1 MATAQHTLQEIAF
14 TATGSYTN
22 PYTDLTAEA
31 ELTRPDGGTR
41 TIPLFWDG
49 GDAWTLR
56 FSPDLAGKWSWKVT
70 SDDPGL
76 DGQSG
81 SVDVTASDAPGGLTL
96 MAGHP
101 HHFARQNG
109 DPVYFIGDTA
119 WSLVTDD
126 ADERHDRAAAH
137 AMIDKRVSQGYNVVH
152 VMCISEAGWGNSG
165 GDAFHSL
172 DDETINPDY
181 WKEVDERVAYANEKG
196 VTVGLVL
203 AWSDKGRNPNCWRA
217 FPTQEARVRYARYM
231 ASRYAAY
238 DVYFIVAGE
247 WNADTRRDLPLSD
260 EEIADE
266 YREIGRAIRAN
277 DAHGRLI
284 GIHPM
289 IVGTAREFAP
299 DDWCDFA
306 DYQQMYRDMHREAL
320 ISRDAYA
327 GPVVNSEYAYFLRD
341 QDEDGVC
348 DKQNSET
355 IEEIRAATWD
365 ILMAGAYIITG
376 YGSTYFGGHRHPGPF
391 NLDDPANAI
400 FEEQIQHAI
409 RFWKERDWW
418 TYEPADD
425 TISAATPVGPDESR
439 TFTSR
444 GKPRT
449 QPSPPKVG
457 YWALKSPDS
466 VIGYVRGLSEP
477 VTLDLSGLSPSK
489 ARLYDIRTGAWSDLE
504 APASDIYVFTPPD
517 ADDWVV
523 VVE

>member
-1 MATAQHTLQEIAF
+1 MPAQYTIHEHTY
-14 TATGSYTN
+14 TATGTYTN
-22 PYTDLTAEA
+22 PYTELTAEA
-31 ELTRPDGGTR
+31 TLTLPDNTTR
-41 TIPLFWDG
+41 TIPLFWNG
-49 GDAWTLR
+49 GSDWILR
-56 FSPDLAGKWSWKVT
+56 ISPDAPGTWSWSV
-70 SDDPGL
+70 SSSDPGL

-81 SVDVTASDAPGGLTL
+81 SIDVAASDAPGGLTL
-96 MAGHP
+96 LEADP

-109 DPVYFIGDTA
+109 DPFYFIGDTA

-126 ADERHDRAAAH
+126 VEEQHDRAAAH

-152 VMCISEAGWGNSG
+152 VMCISEAGWGNNG
-165 GDAFHSL
+165 GDAFHDL
-172 DDETINPDY
+172 EKEEINPDY
-181 WKEVDERVAYANEKG
+181 WKEVDERVAYANSKG
-196 VTVGLVL
+196 VTVGLVI
-203 AWSDKGRNPNCWRA
+203 AWSDKGRNPNSWRA
-217 FPTQEARVRYARYM
+217 FPTQESRVRYARYM

-238 DVYFIVAGE
+238 DVYFIAAGE
-247 WNADTRRDLPLSD
+247 WDADKRRELPLSD

-277 DAHGRLI
+277 EGHGRLI

-289 IVGTAREFAP
+289 SSGSVREFAP

-306 DYQQMYRDMHREAL
+306 DYQQLYRDMHKGALVSREA
-320 ISRDAYA
+320 YH

-341 QDEDGVC
+341 QDEDGIC

-391 NLDDPANAI
+391 NLNDPANEI

-418 TYEPADD
+418 TYAPADNR
-425 TISAATPVGPDESR
+425 ISAKTPVGPDEVR
-439 TFTSR
+439 HFTSN
-444 GKPRT
+444 GTPRT
-449 QPSPPKVG
+449 QPSPPAVA
-457 YWALKSPDS
+457 YWAMRSPGS
-466 VIGYVRGLSEP
+466 LIAYTRGLSEE
-477 VTLDLSGLSPSK
+477 VTLDLSGLSLST
-489 ARLYDIRTGAWSDLE
+489 ARLYDIRTGAWSDLD
-504 APASDIYVFTPPD
+504 APSGDAYTFTPPD
-517 ADDWVV
+517 ASDWVV